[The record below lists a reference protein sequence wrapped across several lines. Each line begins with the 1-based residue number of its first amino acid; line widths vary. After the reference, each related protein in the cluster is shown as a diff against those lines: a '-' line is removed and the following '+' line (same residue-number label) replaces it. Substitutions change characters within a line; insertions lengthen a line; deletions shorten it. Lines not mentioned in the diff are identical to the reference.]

1 MERLGS
7 SAPVQIP
14 QAVDERTS
22 KAGLRTVAGFEA
34 AKGAL
39 VLVLGITILA
49 LHSHVQ
55 DLAENLLYHLHIDF
69 DRRVGHMMLNAAS
82 TISDA
87 RWWTIGAAVGTYSS
101 VRFIEA
107 WGLWNRRVWAE
118 WFALLS
124 GTMYLPWEL
133 LKLVERVD
141 WDRVAVLVINLAIVL
156 YMLSIRIRECR
167 GRGIACA
174 PVMEPGVVGQRR

>member
-1 MERLGS
+1 MLRLGL
-7 SAPVQIP
+7 SAPAQIP

-34 AKGAL
+34 AKGAV
-39 VLVLGITILA
+39 VLALGVTILA

-55 DLAENLLYHLHIDF
+55 DLAESLLYHLHIDF
-69 DRRVGHMMLNAAS
+69 DRRLGHMMLNAAS
-82 TISDA
+82 TLSDA
-87 RWWTIGAAVGTYSS
+87 RWWTIGIAVGTYSS

-124 GTMYLPWEL
+124 GTLYLPWEL

-141 WDRVAVLVINLAIVL
+141 WDRVAVLVINLSIVL

-167 GRGIACA
+167 GRGIACK
-174 PVMEPGVVGQRR
+174 PDMQPDVVGERR

>member
-1 MERLGS
+1 MEGLELS
-7 SAPVQIP
+7 TPATVPL
-14 QAVDERTS
+14 AVDERTS
-22 KAGLRTVAGFEA
+22 KAGLRAVASFEA
-34 AKGAL
+34 AKGAI

-69 DRRVGHMMLNAAS
+69 DRRLGHMMLNAA
-82 TISDA
+82 TTLSDA
-87 RWWTIGAAVGTYSS
+87 RLWTIGAAVGTYSS

-141 WDRVAVLVINLAIVL
+141 WDRVAVLIINLAIVL
-156 YMLSIRIRECR
+156 YMLFIRIRECR
-167 GRGIACA
+167 GRGIACKTE
-174 PVMEPGVVGQRR
+174 MQPGEVGQPQ